1 MPVAQMNYL
10 LYRTGLVAL
19 VLVCTA
25 CTLPRSGPT
34 HWRMLEPAQ
43 QEALGIIYYEG
54 SDYIG
59 QGFNLPPNDLIPSS
73 WHSLAYNSEAVTP
86 GDSLMVQVIENVTEG
101 VFASG
106 GNRIFVQQEIEV
118 PVSGQIFFPYVG
130 LVDVKGITTEKI
142 RREIEQRLKPQTPDP
157 QVSVARLRGDGL
169 SVTVLGTVGKQ
180 GKIPLQSGT
189 LTLLSIIT
197 AAGGSTN
204 APDATMVKLRRSN
217 LTVDI
222 PLLSIIAH
230 KENDIN
236 MKPGDV
242 VLLTGTDR
250 KVRVIGAG
258 NQQARIALDS
268 NTYSLVDLLADI
280 GGLNGFTA
288 NPKGVFV
295 IRKYKQGANKETMEV
310 NHMVHFDI
318 SRPQGLIEVR
328 DFFLHAGDTVY
339 ISEAPIR
346 DITKVIDTIIGVSG
360 QVSDVQGA
368 VQ

>member
-1 MPVAQMNYL
+1 MVYF
-10 LYRTGLVAL
+10 
-19 VLVCTA
+19 
-25 CTLPRSGPT
+25 
-34 HWRMLEPAQ
+34 
-43 QEALGIIYYEG
+43 EG
-54 SDYIG
+54 HDYIN
-59 QGFNLPPNDLIPSS
+59 QGFNAPPSDLIPNA
-73 WHSLAYNSEAVTP
+73 WHGLSYNSEAVTP
-86 GDSLMVQVIENVTEG
+86 GDRLVVQVIENVAEG

-106 GNRIFVQQEIEV
+106 GNRTFVQQEIEV
-118 PVSGQIFFPYVG
+118 PASGQIFFPYVG
-130 LVDVKGITTEKI
+130 LVDVQRKTAEEI
-142 RREIEQRLKPQTPDP
+142 RREIEERLKSQTPDP
-157 QVSVARLRGDGL
+157 QVSVARVRGDGL

-180 GKIPLQSGT
+180 GKIPLQYGT
-189 LTLLSIIT
+189 LTLLSIIA

-204 APDATMVKLRRSN
+204 APDATMVKLQRAD
-217 LTVDI
+217 LTFDI
-222 PLLSIIAH
+222 PLLSVISH
-230 KENDIN
+230 KQNDIN

-242 VLLTGTDR
+242 VLLAGTDR

-258 NQQARIALDS
+258 NQQARIPLDS

-288 NPKGVFV
+288 NPSGIFV
-295 IRKYKQGANKETMEV
+295 IRKSERGTNKSTV
-310 NHMVHFDI
+310 APNHVVHFDI

-368 VQ
+368 IQ